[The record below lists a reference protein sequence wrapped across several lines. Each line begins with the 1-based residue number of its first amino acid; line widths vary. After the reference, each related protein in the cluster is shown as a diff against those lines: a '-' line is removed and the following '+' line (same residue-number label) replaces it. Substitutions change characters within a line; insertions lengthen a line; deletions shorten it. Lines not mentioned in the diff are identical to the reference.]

1 MPANVMEEHM
11 TRLVTTLLAMAALP
25 AVLAAQTDS
34 SRMRGADSTRGRNH
48 RQTSSGAIGRSSR
61 LSHDQVTQLQTALQQ
76 ANCNPGS
83 IDGVMG
89 PRTRSAMNCYRRN
102 NNISGNNPS
111 DVYRSLN
118 LNFASSDSLSGG
130 NNNRSRLTQGS
141 NPSPNMQRTRSTH
154 RGAADSSSRRRSRPD
169 STRRPS
175 TRRDTTRP

>member
-1 MPANVMEEHM
+1 M
-11 TRLVTTLLAMAALP
+11 TRIATTLIALAALP
-25 AVLAAQTDS
+25 AMLAAQTDS
-34 SRMRGADSTRGRNH
+34 SRMRNADSTRGRSA
-48 RQTSSGAIGRSSR
+48 RQHTSSGSIGRTSR

-89 PRTRSAMNCYRRN
+89 ARTRNAMKCYRRN

-118 LNFASSDSLSGG
+118 LNFSSSDSL
-130 NNNRSRLTQGS
+130 NADNDQSRITQGAAR
-141 NPSPNMQRTRSTH
+141 SPNMQRTRGMH
-154 RGAADSSSRRRSRPD
+154 RGRTDSLGGRRSRPD
-169 STRRPS
+169 STHRPT